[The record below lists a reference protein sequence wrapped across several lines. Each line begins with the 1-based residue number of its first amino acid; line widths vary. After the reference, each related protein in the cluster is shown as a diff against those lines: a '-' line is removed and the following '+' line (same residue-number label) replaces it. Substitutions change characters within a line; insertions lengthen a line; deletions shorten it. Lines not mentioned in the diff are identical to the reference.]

1 MRISTKVIIV
11 LVTLTSSFSFQ
22 AIGQKTNNDHLLNAT
37 IWYQRSGEMKAL
49 CYQAYNLA
57 QLRLDQTL
65 SKPLS
70 GKLAIVV
77 DIDETVLDNSPFEAR
92 CIVNKTVYPK
102 GWSEWIAESNAVAI
116 PGAVEFLNYTTS
128 KNVEVFYISN
138 RKVDEMQ
145 ATIINLKKA
154 GFPLAD
160 EKHLMLKTSTSNKE
174 ERRLNLLKTH
184 NIIMLI
190 GDNLNDFT
198 NIFEKRCPY
207 ERNFITDSVRNEFGK
222 RFIVLPNPM
231 YGDWES
237 SLFDYQ
243 KLTPEE
249 QAKLRKEFLRLN

>member
-1 MRISTKVIIV
+1 MRNTAKILFAFVVVSLFNNV
-11 LVTLTSSFSFQ
+11 LGF
-22 AIGQKTNNDHLLNAT
+22 GQKINNDHLLNAT
-37 IWYQRSGEMKAL
+37 IWYQRAGEMKAL

-92 CIVNKTVYPK
+92 CIINKTVYPK
-102 GWSEWIAESNAVAI
+102 GWSEWVAESNALAI
-116 PGAVEFLNYTTS
+116 PGAVEFLNYASS

-138 RKVDEMQ
+138 RKVEEKE
-145 ATIINLKKA
+145 ATIKNLKQA
-154 GFPLAD
+154 GFPMAD
-160 EKHLMLKTSTSNKE
+160 DAHLMLKTNTSNKE
-174 ERRLNLLKTH
+174 ERRQNLLKTH
-184 NIIMLI
+184 KIIMLI

-198 NIFEKRCPY
+198 DIFERRCPY

-249 QAKLRKEFLRLN
+249 QAKLRKEFLREN